1 MTSTY
6 AAGDRSGTG
15 ILITPDRHITLGDHP
30 CNRVPDVTFKGA
42 RVICRP
48 VTMSD

>member
-6 AAGDRSGTG
+6 AADDRSGTG

-30 CNRVPDVTFKGA
+30 CNRVPDVPVC
-42 RVICRP
+42 RVSLP
-48 VTMSD
+48 QQ